1 MCIQYTKTV
10 KYTCGHNIDQLGEL
24 VPCAAVDNGEQ
35 CAGTDEHPAPSETE
49 RDLKC
54 PDCIAAASAVSA
66 STEPESDGQDDA
78 EEDSAQEETKWE
90 WWLFTDWC

>member
-24 VPCAAVDNGEQ
+24 LTCDAVDNGEQ
-35 CAGTDEHPAPSETE
+35 CAGTEEQPAPSETE

-54 PDCIAAASAVSA
+54 PDCVAAESAVSA
-66 STEPESDGQDDA
+66 STEPESEATTESKNEA
-78 EEDSAQEETKWE
+78 EEGSAEEEETI
-90 WWLFTDWC
+90 